1 MNKFY
6 LIFNVSE
13 IYLVDFNEVF
23 ETSVETLRYSLD
35 QTKTLIKY
43 DSYQNPSF
51 YESMVTKEGTYTHE
65 EIGSIMATSAWTD
78 LNFDPLIKY

>member
-1 MNKFY
+1 MNKLY

-13 IYLVDFNEVF
+13 IPLVDFSEVF

-43 DSYQNPSF
+43 DSYNIPSF
-51 YESMVTKEGTYTHE
+51 YENMVTKEGPYTHE
-65 EIGSIMATSAWTD
+65 EIVSIMTTPEWTD
-78 LNFDPLIKY
+78 LNFDPFIK

>member
-43 DSYQNPSF
+43 DSYHIPSF
-51 YESMVTKEGTYTHE
+51 YENMVTKEGPYTHE
-65 EIGSIMATSAWTD
+65 EIVSIMATSEWTD

>member
-13 IYLVDFNEVF
+13 TALVDFNEVF
-23 ETSVETLRYSLD
+23 ETSAETLRYSLD

-43 DSYQNPSF
+43 DSYHIPSF
-51 YESMVTKEGTYTHE
+51 YENMVTKEGPYTHE
-65 EIGSIMATSAWTD
+65 EIVSIMATSEWTD

>member
-1 MNKFY
+1 MNKLY

-13 IYLVDFNEVF
+13 ISLVDFSEVF

-43 DSYQNPSF
+43 ESYNIPSF
-51 YESMVTKEGTYTHE
+51 YENMVTKEGPYTHE
-65 EIGSIMATSAWTD
+65 EIVSIMTTSEWTD
-78 LNFDPLIKY
+78 LNFDPFNK

>member
-1 MNKFY
+1 MNKLY

-13 IYLVDFNEVF
+13 ISLVDFSEVF

-43 DSYQNPSF
+43 ESYNIPSF
-51 YESMVTKEGTYTHE
+51 YENMVTKEGPYTHE
-65 EIGSIMATSAWTD
+65 EIVSIMATSEWTD
-78 LNFDPLIKY
+78 LNFDPFNK

>member
-1 MNKFY
+1 MNKLY

-13 IYLVDFNEVF
+13 ISLVDFSEVF

-43 DSYQNPSF
+43 DSYNTPSF
-51 YESMVTKEGTYTHE
+51 YENMVTKEGPYTHE
-65 EIGSIMATSAWTD
+65 EIVSIMATSEWTD
-78 LNFDPLIKY
+78 LNFDPFIK

>member
-1 MNKFY
+1 MNKLY

-13 IYLVDFNEVF
+13 ISLVDFSEVF

-43 DSYQNPSF
+43 DSYNIPSF
-51 YESMVTKEGTYTHE
+51 YENMVTKEGPYTHE
-65 EIGSIMATSAWTD
+65 EIVSIMATSEWTD
-78 LNFDPLIKY
+78 LNFDPFNK

>member
-1 MNKFY
+1 MNKLY

-13 IYLVDFNEVF
+13 ISLVDFSEVF

-43 DSYQNPSF
+43 DSYNIPSF
-51 YESMVTKEGTYTHE
+51 YENMVTKEGPYTHE
-65 EIGSIMATSAWTD
+65 EIVSIMATAEWTD
-78 LNFDPLIKY
+78 LNFDPFIK

>member
-1 MNKFY
+1 MNKLY

-13 IYLVDFNEVF
+13 IPLVDFSEVF

-43 DSYQNPSF
+43 DSYNIPSF
-51 YESMVTKEGTYTHE
+51 YENMVTKEGPYTHE
-65 EIGSIMATSAWTD
+65 EIVSIMTTSEWTD
-78 LNFDPLIKY
+78 LNFDPFNK